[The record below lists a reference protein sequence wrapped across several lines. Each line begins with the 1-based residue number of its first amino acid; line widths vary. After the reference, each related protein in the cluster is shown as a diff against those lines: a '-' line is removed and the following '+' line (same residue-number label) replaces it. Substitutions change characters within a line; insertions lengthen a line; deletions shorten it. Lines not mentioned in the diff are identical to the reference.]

1 MDTSELIVQGIYYY
15 TQRNYG
21 DALECF
27 NQAISHDINC
37 VQAYHYRGLI
47 CRRQTDKQE
56 AIEDLQQA
64 ARLLNDKEYTT
75 ISNNLQILI
84 EQYCVKKVENIQSD
98 DSDQNLIFHNENWFE
113 CYDDLVDAF
122 PDEFM
127 SSCDINLLVQD
138 AEAYAEAYIEE
149 KFTQLER
156 WLSRRLKDSQILQ
169 KKRINNAK
177 FDPERLQSN
186 NLPLYNSHEAIAQA
200 MGISLKG
207 LRFLAFSRKKSHYIR
222 FQIPKKTGGNR
233 KISAP
238 THLLKKTQK
247 WILEKILE
255 KIQLHDAAH
264 GFRLKHSIVTNAEHH
279 VGKEVIINIDLKDF
293 FPSISYIRVKG
304 LFKSFGYSET
314 ASTIFGLICTE
325 PKIKE
330 VEVNGKT
337 EFLLSWTKRYLP
349 QGAPTSPAITNILCH
364 RLDRRLHSMAKQYGF
379 DYTRYADDLTFSAS
393 GESLRNICNIF
404 QNTRFIV
411 EQEDFEINE
420 QKTRV
425 IRRYQQQEVTGIVV
439 NEKLNVSR
447 EKLKNFRAVLY
458 QIEKDG
464 LEGHKW
470 GQSEDI
476 IASIEGFANFVL
488 MVNPEKGAKFK
499 EQIDG
504 IKEKYGRKKKAKVP
518 NVSPPILNQAG
529 IVAQINTKLKE
540 LGCNKTNTHMY
551 LKKIYNKGSL
561 KQLTEEELLELL
573 RDLTSSQ
580 PGDSGIKNSNF
591 AKRFRDLISQQIRH
605 DTPAQEDN
613 YF

>member
-1 MDTSELIVQGIYYY
+1 MDINELIVQGISYYI
-15 TQRNYG
+15 QRNYG
-21 DALECF
+21 EALECF
-27 NQAISHDINC
+27 NQAISHDDINY

-47 CRRQTDKQE
+47 HRRQTDKQE

-64 ARLLNDKEYTT
+64 ARLLNDKEYTA
-75 ISNNLQILI
+75 ISNNLQLLI
-84 EQYCVKKVENIQSD
+84 EQCCVKKNENIQSD
-98 DSDQNLIFHNENWFE
+98 DRDQNLIFHNENWFE

-127 SSCDINLLVQD
+127 SSCDINLLIQD
-138 AEAYAEAYIEE
+138 AEAYIEE
-149 KFTQLER
+149 EFTQLER
-156 WLSRRLKDSQILQ
+156 WLSRRLKDSQILL

-177 FDPERLQSN
+177 FDPAQLQSN
-186 NLPLYNSHEAIAQA
+186 NLPLCNSHESIAQA
-200 MGISLKG
+200 MGVSVKG

-247 WILEKILE
+247 WILENILE

-293 FPSISYIRVKG
+293 FPSISYTRVKG

-330 VEVNGKT
+330 IELNGKT
-337 EFLLSWTKRYLP
+337 ELLLSWTKRYLP

-393 GESLRNICNIF
+393 GESLDNICNIF

-425 IRRYQQQEVTGIVV
+425 IRRYRQQEVTGIVV

-464 LEGHKW
+464 LEGHNW
-470 GQSEDI
+470 GQCEDI
-476 IASIEGFANFVL
+476 IASIEGFANFVS

-499 EQIDG
+499 EQIDR
-504 IKEKYGRKKKAKVP
+504 IKETYDRKKEAKI
-518 NVSPPILNQAG
+518 NNISQQIMNQSD
-529 IVAQINTKLKE
+529 IVALIHTKLKE
-540 LGCNKTNTHMY
+540 LRCSKKVRQIY
-551 LKKIYNKGSL
+551 LNKIYNKQSL
-561 KQLTEEELLELL
+561 QELTDEELLELL
-573 RDLTSSQ
+573 GDLTTWSS
-580 PGDSGIKNSNF
+580 GDYGRRELNF
-591 AKRFRDLISQQIRH
+591 VKKYRALSCEYIRH
-605 DTPAQEDN
+605 DAPAQDDN

>member
-1 MDTSELIVQGIYYY
+1 MDINELIVQGISYYM
-15 TQRNYG
+15 QRNYG
-21 DALECF
+21 EAIECF
-27 NQAISHDINC
+27 NQAIYHDINC

-47 CRRQTDKQE
+47 RRRQTDKQE

-64 ARLLNDKEYTT
+64 ARLLNDREYTNR
-75 ISNNLQILI
+75 SKKLQIFI
-84 EQYCVKKVENIQSD
+84 EQYCFKKNENVQLD
-98 DSDQNLIFHNENWFE
+98 YTKYNWIFHHENWFE
-113 CYDDLVDAF
+113 CYDDLVEAF
-122 PDEFM
+122 PHEFM
-127 SSCDINLLVQD
+127 SSCDIKCLIQD
-138 AEAYAEAYIEE
+138 GEAYIEE
-149 KFTQLER
+149 EFVQLECR
-156 WLSRRLKDSQILQ
+156 LSRRLKHSQVLQ

-177 FDPERLQSN
+177 FDPERLQNN
-186 NLPLYNSHEAIAQA
+186 NLPLCNSHEAIAQA
-200 MGISLKG
+200 MGVSVKG

-222 FQIPKKTGGNR
+222 FHIPKKTGGNR

-238 THLLKKTQK
+238 THLLKKSQN

-293 FPSISYIRVKG
+293 FPSISYTRVKG

-325 PKIKE
+325 PKMKE
-330 VEVNGKT
+330 IEVNGKT
-337 EFLLSWTKRYLP
+337 EFLLSWTERYLP
-349 QGAPTSPAITNILCH
+349 QGAPTSPAITNVLCH

-379 DYTRYADDLTFSAS
+379 YYTRYADDLTFSAS
-393 GESLRNICNIF
+393 GESLRNIFNIF

-425 IRRYQQQEVTGIVV
+425 IRRYQQQQVTGIVV
-439 NEKLNVSR
+439 NDKLNVSR

-464 LEGHKW
+464 LEGHNW

-476 IASIEGFANFVL
+476 IASIEGFANFVS

-499 EQIDG
+499 EQIDR
-504 IKEKYGRKKKAKVP
+504 IKEKYGRQKNHKVP
-518 NVSPPILNQAG
+518 NVSQPLLSRSD
-529 IVAQINTKLKE
+529 IVALIDTKFQE
-540 LGCNKTNTHMY
+540 LRFSKIYTDIY
-551 LKKIYNKGSL
+551 LKKIYKKQSL
-561 KQLTEEELLELL
+561 KQLTEAELLELL
-573 RDLTSSQ
+573 RDLTSS
-580 PGDSGIKNSNF
+580 PSGDDERTQLNF
-591 AKRFRDLISQQIRH
+591 VKRLKALIAQRIRYY
-605 DTPAQEDN
+605 TRPAEDSD
-613 YF
+613 F

>member
-1 MDTSELIVQGIYYY
+1 MDLNELIVQGISYYM
-15 TQRNYG
+15 QGNYG
-21 DALECF
+21 EALECF
-27 NQAISHDINC
+27 NQAISHDLNC

-47 CRRQTDKQE
+47 HRRQTDKQE

-84 EQYCVKKVENIQSD
+84 EQNCFKKTENVKSD

-138 AEAYAEAYIEE
+138 AEAYIEE
-149 KFTQLER
+149 EFTQLER

-177 FDPERLQSN
+177 FEPERLQSN
-186 NLPLYNSHEAIAQA
+186 NLPLCNSHEAIAQA
-200 MGISLKG
+200 MGISVKG
-207 LRFLAFSRKKSHYIR
+207 LRFLAFFRKKSHYIR

-255 KIQLHDAAH
+255 NIQLHDAAH

-293 FPSISYIRVKG
+293 FPSISYTRVKG

-330 VEVNGKT
+330 IELNGKT
-337 EFLLSWTKRYLP
+337 EFLLSWTERYLP
-349 QGAPTSPAITNILCH
+349 QGAPTSPAITNVLCH

-464 LEGHKW
+464 LEGHNW

-476 IASIEGFANFVL
+476 IASIEGFANFVS

-499 EQIDG
+499 EQIDR
-504 IKEKYGRKKKAKVP
+504 IKETYGRKKKAKI
-518 NVSPPILNQAG
+518 NNISQKIMNQSD
-529 IVAQINTKLKE
+529 IVALIYTKLKE
-540 LGCNKTNTHMY
+540 LRCSKKVRQIY
-551 LKKIYNKGSL
+551 LNKIYNKQSL
-561 KQLTEEELLELL
+561 QQLTDEELLELL
-573 RDLTSSQ
+573 RDLTTWSS
-580 PGDSGIKNSNF
+580 GDYGRRQINF
-591 AKRFRDLISQQIRH
+591 VKKYRALSCEYIRH
-605 DTPAQEDN
+605 DTPAREDVN
-613 YF
+613 EF

>member
-1 MDTSELIVQGIYYY
+1 MDTSELIVQGISYY
-15 TQRNYG
+15 TKCNYG
-21 DALECF
+21 EALECF

-47 CRRQTDKQE
+47 SSRQTDKQE

-75 ISNNLQILI
+75 ISNNLQIFI
-84 EQYCVKKVENIQSD
+84 EQNCFNKTENVKSD
-98 DSDQNLIFHNENWFE
+98 DSEQNMSSWEI
-113 CYDDLVDAF
+113 DLVR
-122 PDEFM
+122 
-127 SSCDINLLVQD
+127 D
-138 AEAYAEAYIEE
+138 AENCAEAYIEE
-149 KFTQLER
+149 VFTQLER

-177 FDPERLQSN
+177 FDPAQLQSN
-186 NLPLYNSHEAIAQA
+186 NLPLCNSHEAIAQA
-200 MGISLKG
+200 MGISVKG

-238 THLLKKTQK
+238 THLLKKYQN
-247 WILEKILE
+247 WILENILE
-255 KIQLHDAAH
+255 KIQLHEAAH

-293 FPSISYIRVKG
+293 FPSISYRRVKG

-325 PKIKE
+325 QKIKE
-330 VEVNGKT
+330 VEVNGKI
-337 EFLLSWTKRYLP
+337 EFLLSWTERYLP
-349 QGAPTSPAITNILCH
+349 QGAPTSPAITNILCS

-393 GESLRNICNIF
+393 GESLDNICNIF

-411 EQEDFEINE
+411 DQEDFEINE

-439 NEKLNVSR
+439 NDKLNVSR

-476 IASIEGFANFVL
+476 IASIEGFANFVS
-488 MVNPEKGAKFK
+488 MVNSEKGAKFK
-499 EQIDG
+499 EQIDR
-504 IKEKYGRKKKAKVP
+504 IKKKYGRKKEAEVH
-518 NVSPPILNQAG
+518 NIIQQIMNQSD
-529 IVAQINTKLKE
+529 IVALIHTKLKE
-540 LGCNKTNTHMY
+540 LRCSKKVRQIY
-551 LKKIYNKGSL
+551 LNKIYKKQSL
-561 KQLTEEELLELL
+561 QQLKDEELLELL
-573 RDLTSSQ
+573 RDLTTWSS
-580 PGDSGIKNSNF
+580 GDSGRTQINF
-591 AKRFRDLISQQIRH
+591 VKKYRALSYEYIRH
-605 DTPAQEDN
+605 DTPDREDVN
-613 YF
+613 EF

>member
-1 MDTSELIVQGIYYY
+1 MDTSELIVQGISYYI
-15 TQRNYG
+15 QRNYG
-21 DALECF
+21 EALECF
-27 NQAISHDINC
+27 NQAIIKDDINC

-47 CRRQTDKQE
+47 RRRQTDKQE

-64 ARLLNDKEYTT
+64 AKLLNDKEYTT

-84 EQYCVKKVENIQSD
+84 EQNCFKKNEHVKSD
-98 DSDQNLIFHNENWFE
+98 DSEQNWIFHNENWYE
-113 CYDDLVDAF
+113 CYDDLLDAF

-127 SSCDINLLVQD
+127 SYW
-138 AEAYAEAYIEE
+138 EIESLRQECESIVEEGFE
-149 KFTQLER
+149 KLER
-156 WLSRRLKDSQILQ
+156 WLSRQLKDSRVLQ

-177 FDPERLQSN
+177 FEPERLQSN
-186 NLPLYNSHEAIAQA
+186 NLPLCNSHEAIAQA
-200 MGISLKG
+200 MGVSVKG

-247 WILEKILE
+247 WILENILE
-255 KIQLHDAAH
+255 KIQLHEAAH

-293 FPSISYIRVKG
+293 FPSISYRRVKG

-330 VEVNGKT
+330 VEVNGKI
-337 EFLLSWTKRYLP
+337 EFLLSWTQRYLP
-349 QGAPTSPAITNILCH
+349 QGAPTSPAITNVLCR

-393 GESLRNICNIF
+393 GESLDNICNIF

-425 IRRYQQQEVTGIVV
+425 IRKFRQQEVTGIVV
-439 NEKLNVSR
+439 NEKLNISR

-464 LEGHKW
+464 LEGHNW
-470 GQSEDI
+470 GQSDDI
-476 IASIEGFANFVL
+476 ISSIEGFANFVS
-488 MVNPEKGAKFK
+488 MVNPEKGAKFQ
-499 EQIDG
+499 EQIDR
-504 IKEKYGRKKKAKVP
+504 IKEKYGCKKKVAVP
-518 NVSPPILNQAG
+518 NVSQPLLSRSD
-529 IVAQINTKLKE
+529 IVAQIDTKLKQM
-540 LGCNKTNTHMY
+540 GYSTSFTQMY
-551 LKKIYNKGSL
+551 LKKIYKKQSL
-561 KQLTEEELLELL
+561 KQLTETELLELL
-573 RDLTSSQ
+573 RDLTSSRS
-580 PGDSGIKNSNF
+580 GDSGRTETNF
-591 AKRFRDLISQQIRH
+591 VKKWRALITKHRRYYDSDRP
-605 DTPAQEDN
+605 DS
-613 YF
+613 FF

>member
-1 MDTSELIVQGIYYY
+1 MDINELIVQGISYYI
-15 TQRNYG
+15 QRNYG
-21 DALECF
+21 EALECF
-27 NQAISHDINC
+27 NQAISHDDINC

-47 CRRQTDKQE
+47 HRRQTDKQE

-64 ARLLNDKEYTT
+64 ARLLNDKEYTA

-84 EQYCVKKVENIQSD
+84 EQCCVKKIENIQSD

-138 AEAYAEAYIEE
+138 AEAYIEE
-149 KFTQLER
+149 EFTQLER

-177 FDPERLQSN
+177 FDLERLQIN
-186 NLPLYNSHEAIAQA
+186 NLPLCNSHEAIAQA
-200 MGISLKG
+200 MGVSVKG

-247 WILEKILE
+247 WILENILE

-293 FPSISYIRVKG
+293 FSSISYIRVKG

-330 VEVNGKT
+330 IELNGKT
-337 EFLLSWTKRYLP
+337 ELLLSWTKRYLP

-364 RLDRRLHSMAKQYGF
+364 RLDRRLYSMAKQYGF

-393 GESLRNICNIF
+393 GESLRNIFNIF

-504 IKEKYGRKKKAKVP
+504 IKEKYGRKKKAKVLK
-518 NVSPPILNQAG
+518 VSPPILNQAG

-551 LKKIYNKGSL
+551 LKKIYNKHSL
-561 KQLTEEELLELL
+561 KKLTEEELLELL
-573 RDLTSSQ
+573 GDLTSSQ
-580 PGDSGIKNSNF
+580 SGDSDLGNINF
-591 AKRFRDLISQQIRH
+591 VKRFRALIFQQNRYIPPH
-605 DTPAQEDN
+605 GEN
-613 YF
+613 INEF

>member
-1 MDTSELIVQGIYYY
+1 MDTSDLIIQGIYYY
-15 TQRNYG
+15 MQRNYG
-21 DALECF
+21 EALECF
-27 NQAISHDINC
+27 NQAIINDDMNC

-47 CRRQTDKQE
+47 RRRQTDKQE

-64 ARLLNDKEYTT
+64 AKLLNDKEYTT
-75 ISNNLQILI
+75 ISNNLQTFID
-84 EQYCVKKVENIQSD
+84 QYCFKKIENVKSDYSEQSW
-98 DSDQNLIFHNENWFE
+98 IFHNENWYE

-122 PDEFM
+122 PHEFM
-127 SSCDINLLVQD
+127 SSGDINCLRQD
-138 AEAYAEAYIEE
+138 ADAYIEE
-149 KFTQLER
+149 EFEKLER
-156 WLSRRLKDSQILQ
+156 WLSRQLKHSQVLQ

-177 FDPERLQSN
+177 FDPEQLQSN
-186 NLPLYNSHEAIAQA
+186 NLPLCNSHEAIAQA
-200 MGISLKG
+200 MEISVKG
-207 LRFLAFSRKKSHYIR
+207 LRFLAFSRKKYHYIR
-222 FQIPKKTGGNR
+222 FQIPKKTGENR

-247 WILEKILE
+247 WILENILE

-330 VEVNGKT
+330 VELNGKT
-337 EFLLSWTKRYLP
+337 ELLLSWTKRYLP
-349 QGAPTSPAITNILCH
+349 QGAPTSPAITNILCR
-364 RLDRRLHSMAKQYGF
+364 RLDRRLYSMAKQYGF

-393 GESLRNICNIF
+393 GESLRYIFNIF

-420 QKTRV
+420 QKTKV
-425 IRRYQQQEVTGIVV
+425 IRRYQQQKVTGIVV

-447 EKLKNFRAVLY
+447 EQLKKFRAVLY

-476 IASIEGFANFVL
+476 IASIEGFANFVS

-499 EQIDG
+499 EQINRIKDKYG
-504 IKEKYGRKKKAKVP
+504 CQKEPNIYNISQEIMNPSDIVALIHTKIKELRYSKKVRQ
-518 NVSPPILNQAG
+518 IYLN
-529 IVAQINTKLKE
+529 
-540 LGCNKTNTHMY
+540 
-551 LKKIYNKGSL
+551 KIYNKQSL
-561 KQLTEEELLELL
+561 QQLTDEELLELL
-573 RDLTSSQ
+573 GDLTTWSSV
-580 PGDSGIKNSNF
+580 DSGRRMINF
-591 AKRFRDLISQQIRH
+591 VKKYIGLSCEYIRH
-605 DTPAQEDN
+605 DTPAREDLN
-613 YF
+613 EF

>member
-1 MDTSELIVQGIYYY
+1 MSSG
-15 TQRNYG
+15 
-21 DALECF
+21 
-27 NQAISHDINC
+27 DINC
-37 VQAYHYRGLI
+37 LR
-47 CRRQTDKQE
+47 
-56 AIEDLQQA
+56 
-64 ARLLNDKEYTT
+64 
-75 ISNNLQILI
+75 
-84 EQYCVKKVENIQSD
+84 
-98 DSDQNLIFHNENWFE
+98 
-113 CYDDLVDAF
+113 
-122 PDEFM
+122 
-127 SSCDINLLVQD
+127 QD
-138 AEAYAEAYIEE
+138 ADAYIEE
-149 KFTQLER
+149 EFEKLER
-156 WLSRRLKDSQILQ
+156 WLSRQLKHSQVLQ

-177 FDPERLQSN
+177 FDPEQLQSN
-186 NLPLYNSHEAIAQA
+186 NLPLCNSHEAIAQA
-200 MGISLKG
+200 MEISVKG
-207 LRFLAFSRKKSHYIR
+207 LRFLAFSRKKYHYIR
-222 FQIPKKTGGNR
+222 FQIPKKTGENR

-247 WILEKILE
+247 WILENILE

-330 VEVNGKT
+330 IELNGKT
-337 EFLLSWTKRYLP
+337 ELLLSWTKRYLP
-349 QGAPTSPAITNILCH
+349 QGAPTSPAITNILCR
-364 RLDRRLHSMAKQYGF
+364 RLDQRLHLMAKQYGF

-393 GESLRNICNIF
+393 GESLRNIFNIF

-420 QKTRV
+420 QKTKV

-447 EKLKNFRAVLY
+447 EQLKKFRAVLY

-476 IASIEGFANFVL
+476 IASIEGFANFVS

-499 EQIDG
+499 EQINR
-504 IKEKYGRKKKAKVP
+504 IKDKYGCQKEP
-518 NVSPPILNQAG
+518 N
-529 IVAQINTKLKE
+529 
-540 LGCNKTNTHMY
+540 
-551 LKKIYNKGSL
+551 IYN
-561 KQLTEEELLELL
+561 
-573 RDLTSSQ
+573 
-580 PGDSGIKNSNF
+580 
-591 AKRFRDLISQQIRH
+591 ISQEIMNPS
-605 DTPAQEDN
+605 DI
-613 YF
+613 

>member
-1 MDTSELIVQGIYYY
+1 MDINELIVKGVSYY
-15 TQRNYG
+15 TQRNY
-21 DALECF
+21 DEAIECF
-27 NQAISHDINC
+27 NQAISRDINC
-37 VQAYHYRGLI
+37 VQAYHYRCLI
-47 CRRQTDKQE
+47 HRRQQNKQE
-56 AIEDLQQA
+56 ALENLQQA

-75 ISNNLQILI
+75 ISNNLQIFI
-84 EQYCVKKVENIQSD
+84 GQYCFKKTENIKSD
-98 DSDQNLIFHNENWFE
+98 NSEQNMSSWER
-113 CYDDLVDAF
+113 DLVR
-122 PDEFM
+122 
-127 SSCDINLLVQD
+127 D
-138 AEAYAEAYIEE
+138 AENCAEAYIEE
-149 KFTQLER
+149 KFYELER
-156 WLSRRLKDSQILQ
+156 WLSKRLEHSQILQ

-177 FDPERLQSN
+177 FEPERLQSN
-186 NLPLYNSHEAIAQA
+186 NLPLCNSHEDIAQA
-200 MGISLKG
+200 MGVSVKG

-238 THLLKKTQK
+238 THLLKKSQK
-247 WILEKILE
+247 WILENILE
-255 KIQLHDAAH
+255 NIQLHEAAH

-293 FPSISYIRVKG
+293 FPSISYRRVKG

-330 VEVNGKT
+330 VEVNGKI
-337 EFLLSWTKRYLP
+337 EFLLSWTERYLP
-349 QGAPTSPAITNILCH
+349 QGAPTSPAITNILCS

-393 GESLRNICNIF
+393 GESLDNICNIF

-425 IRRYQQQEVTGIVV
+425 IRKFRQQEVTGIVV
-439 NEKLNVSR
+439 NEKLNISR

-464 LEGHKW
+464 LEGHNW

-476 IASIEGFANFVL
+476 IASIEGFANFVS

-499 EQIDG
+499 EQIDR
-504 IKEKYGRKKKAKVP
+504 IKEKYGCKKKAAVP
-518 NVSPPILNQAG
+518 NVSQPLLG
-529 IVAQINTKLKE
+529 RSDIVAQINTKLKE
-540 LGCNKTNTHMY
+540 VGCSSGYTQIY
-551 LKKIYNKGSL
+551 LTKIYKKRSL
-561 KQLTEEELLELL
+561 KQLTETELLEVL

-580 PGDSGIKNSNF
+580 AGDSGRTETNF
-591 AKRFRDLISQQIRH
+591 VKRWRALIYS
-605 DTPAQEDN
+605 
-613 YF
+613 